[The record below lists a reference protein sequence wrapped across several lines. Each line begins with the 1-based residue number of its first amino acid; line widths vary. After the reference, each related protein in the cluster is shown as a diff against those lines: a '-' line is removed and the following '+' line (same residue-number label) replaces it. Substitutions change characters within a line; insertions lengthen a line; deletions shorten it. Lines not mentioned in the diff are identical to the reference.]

1 MEFSPSPFLYNG
13 EFFFFPFFYYMFVWI
28 LYFFICHLIV
38 RKPSSVPFKNCFFFK
53 GKNAGGPEAQKKKKI
68 VQVLF
73 KLNARVSRRAV
84 RVIHPTLPYRVSL
97 PPLFKFPLCRLGGK
111 GMPHE
116 KIKIGHWSNISHE
129 N

>member
-1 MEFSPSPFLYNG
+1 MYALITSLDNALWNFPLLPFCTTESSSSFL
-13 EFFFFPFFYYMFVWI
+13 FFYYMFVWI

-97 PPLFKFPLCRLGGK
+97 PPLSLNSRCVD
-111 GMPHE
+111 
-116 KIKIGHWSNISHE
+116 
-129 N
+129 